1 MLEGGSSAGMM
12 HVGGLN
18 VAVSPVA
25 TVAALGALVSLGT
38 LTMAL
43 STERGKAARSV
54 SATVAILAVPV
65 ISIAVMVLSAPD
77 PT

>member
-1 MLEGGSSAGMM
+1 M

>member
-1 MLEGGSSAGMM
+1 MM

>member
-1 MLEGGSSAGMM
+1 MM

-54 SATVAILAVPV
+54 SATAAILAVPV